1 MLFSTGRFCPKCLM
15 DKRFLLLLAL
25 CFGTAQADVL
35 VLPDAETAA
44 AYSGP
49 LPERGQTMAS
59 VQRQFGAPTQ
69 RHGTVGGNK
78 PQHPPITRWDYSGFY
93 VVFEKDRVIDAVVP
107 EAPPPLHNKDELQP
121 AG

>member
-1 MLFSTGRFCPKCLM
+1 MLFSAGSSCPKCFM

-35 VLPDAETAA
+35 TLPEAQGK

-49 LPERGQTMAS
+49 LPERGQTMAG
-59 VQRQFGAPTQ
+59 VQRQFGAPNQ

-78 PQHPPITRWDYSGFY
+78 PQHPPITRWDYAGFY
-93 VVFEKDRVIDAVVP
+93 VIFEKDRVIDAVVP
-107 EAPPPLHNKDELQP
+107 EAPPPLHNKDELEP